1 MTRTEDSRE
10 IALDILM
17 EILEREGLSHQVL
30 RQALSKYQ
38 YLDKAE
44 RSFITR
50 LSEGTVE
57 YLPQIDHVLGACSSV
72 KVHKMKP
79 VIRTILRMSVYQ
91 LLYICLLYTS
101 HFPATHPREAYTPSP
116 HTKKEKRRPIYH
128 EIRHPDRSGN
138 SDAVSYTHLDVYK
151 RQ

>member
-57 YLPQIDHVLGACSSV
+57 YLPQIDHVLG
-72 KVHKMKP
+72 P
-79 VIRTILRMSVYQ
+79 V
-91 LLYICLLYTS
+91 
-101 HFPATHPREAYTPSP
+101 PA
-116 HTKKEKRRPIYH
+116 
-128 EIRHPDRSGN
+128 
-138 SDAVSYTHLDVYK
+138 
-151 RQ
+151 

>member
-17 EILEREGLSHQVL
+17 EILERDGLSHQVL

-57 YLPQIDHVLGACSSV
+57 YLPQIDHVLG
-72 KVHKMKP
+72 P
-79 VIRTILRMSVYQ
+79 V
-91 LLYICLLYTS
+91 
-101 HFPATHPREAYTPSP
+101 PA
-116 HTKKEKRRPIYH
+116 
-128 EIRHPDRSGN
+128 
-138 SDAVSYTHLDVYK
+138 
-151 RQ
+151 